1 MNTVN
6 LIGNL
11 TRDPEL
17 RLSQSGTAVASCNIA
32 VQRRF
37 KNQNGD
43 YESYFINI
51 KAFSKTAEL
60 LAEHFRKGSKLGLTG
75 NIQTGS
81 YENQQGQRVFTTDVV
96 VENLTFVERKTSD
109 SGGFNSSQS
118 YSQNKAESGNTKQ
131 ASNATSG
138 QSFGNNSIDISDD
151 DLPF

>member
-17 RLSQSGTAVASCNIA
+17 RYSQSGTAVANCNIA

-37 KNQNGD
+37 KNQNGE
-43 YESYFINI
+43 YESDFINI
-51 KAFSKTAEL
+51 KAFNKTAEL
-60 LAEHFRKGSKLGLTG
+60 LAEHFRKGSKLGITG

-81 YENQQGQRVFTTDVV
+81 YENQQGQKVYTTDVV
-96 VENLTFVERKTSD
+96 VEIITFVERKNSD
-109 SGGFNSSQS
+109 SSGFNSNQS
-118 YSQNKAESGNTKQ
+118 NYSQNKQSASKSSSFSG
-131 ASNATSG
+131 S
-138 QSFGNNSIDISDD
+138 SIDISDD

>member
-17 RLSQSGTAVASCNIA
+17 RYAQSGTAIANCNMA

-43 YESYFINI
+43 YESDFINI

-60 LAEHFRKGSKLGLTG
+60 LAEHFRKGSKLGITG

-81 YENQQGQRVFTTDVV
+81 YENQQGQKVYTTDVV
-96 VENLTFVERKTSD
+96 VENLTFVERKNSD
-109 SGGFNSSQS
+109 SSGFNSNHSN
-118 YSQNKAESGNTKQ
+118 YSQNNQSPSKSG
-131 ASNATSG
+131 SFSG
-138 QSFGNNSIDISDD
+138 SSIDIDD
-151 DLPF
+151 DSLPF

>member
-17 RLSQSGTAVASCNIA
+17 RYSHSGTAIASCNIA

-37 KNQNGD
+37 KNQNGE
-43 YESYFINI
+43 YESDFINI

-60 LAEHFRKGSKLGLTG
+60 LAEHFRKGSKLGITG

-81 YENQQGQRVFTTDVV
+81 YENQQGQKVYTTDVV
-96 VENLTFVERKTSD
+96 VENLTFVERKNSD
-109 SGGFNSSQS
+109 SSGFNSNQS
-118 YSQNKAESGNTKQ
+118 NYSQNN
-131 ASNATSG
+131 
-138 QSFGNNSIDISDD
+138 QSPSKSSSFSKSSIDISDD

>member
-17 RLSQSGTAVASCNIA
+17 RYSKSGTAIASCNIA

-37 KNQNGD
+37 KNQNGE
-43 YESYFINI
+43 YESDFINI

-60 LAEHFRKGSKLGLTG
+60 LAEHFRKGSKLGITG

-81 YENQQGQRVFTTDVV
+81 YENQQGQKVYTTDVV
-96 VENLTFVERKTSD
+96 VEIITFVERKNSD
-109 SGGFNSSQS
+109 SSGFNSNQS
-118 YSQNKAESGNTKQ
+118 NYSQNNQSPSKSSSFSG
-131 ASNATSG
+131 
-138 QSFGNNSIDISDD
+138 NSIDILDD

>member
-1 MNTVN
+1 MNAVN

-17 RLSQSGTAVASCNIA
+17 RYSQNGTAIASCNIA

-37 KNQNGD
+37 KNQNGE
-43 YESYFINI
+43 YESDFINI

-60 LAEHFRKGSKLGLTG
+60 LAEHFRKGSKLGVTG

-81 YENQQGQRVFTTDVV
+81 YENQQGQRVYTTDVV
-96 VENLTFVERKTSD
+96 VENLTFIERKTSD
-109 SGGFNSSQS
+109 SGGFEQRQGN
-118 YSQNKAESGNTKQ
+118 YSQTNQ
-131 ASNATSG
+131 NANTSG
-138 QSFGNNSIDISDD
+138 SFSGRSIDISDD

>member
-17 RLSQSGTAVASCNIA
+17 RYSQSGTAVASCNIA

-43 YESYFINI
+43 YESDFINI

-60 LAEHFRKGSKLGLTG
+60 LAEHFRKGSKLGITG

-81 YENQQGQRVFTTDVV
+81 YENQQGQKVYTTDVV
-96 VENLTFVERKTSD
+96 VENLTFVERKNSD
-109 SGGFNSSQS
+109 SSGFNPNQS
-118 YSQNKAESGNTKQ
+118 NYSQNN
-131 ASNATSG
+131 
-138 QSFGNNSIDISDD
+138 QSPSKSSSFSKSSIDISDD

>member
-17 RLSQSGTAVASCNIA
+17 RYAQSGTAIANCNMA

-43 YESYFINI
+43 YESDFINI

-60 LAEHFRKGSKLGLTG
+60 LAEHFRKGSKLGITG

-81 YENQQGQRVFTTDVV
+81 YENQQGQKVYTTDVV
-96 VENLTFVERKTSD
+96 VENLTFVERKNSD
-109 SGGFNSSQS
+109 SSGFNSNQS
-118 YSQNKAESGNTKQ
+118 NYSQNNQSPSKSSSFSG
-131 ASNATSG
+131 
-138 QSFGNNSIDISDD
+138 NSIDILDD

>member
-17 RLSQSGTAVASCNIA
+17 RYSQSGTAVASCNIA

-43 YESYFINI
+43 YESDFINI

-60 LAEHFRKGSKLGLTG
+60 LAEHFRKGSKLGITG

-81 YENQQGQRVFTTDVV
+81 YENKQGQKVYTTDVV
-96 VENLTFVERKTSD
+96 VENLTFVERKNSD
-109 SGGFNSSQS
+109 SSGFNSNQTN
-118 YSQNKAESGNTKQ
+118 YSQNNQSPSNSSSFSG
-131 ASNATSG
+131 S
-138 QSFGNNSIDISDD
+138 SIDISDD
-151 DLPF
+151 DLPFG

>member
-17 RLSQSGTAVASCNIA
+17 RYSQNGTAIANCNIA
-32 VQRRF
+32 VQRIF
-37 KNQNGD
+37 KNQNGE
-43 YESYFINI
+43 YESDFINI

-60 LAEHFRKGSKLGLTG
+60 LAEHFRKGSKLGVTG

-81 YENQQGQRVFTTDVV
+81 YENQQGQRVYTTDVV

-109 SGGFNSSQS
+109 SSGFNSNQGN
-118 YSQNKAESGNTKQ
+118 YSQNNQSPSKSSSFSG
-131 ASNATSG
+131 S
-138 QSFGNNSIDISDD
+138 SIDISDD